1 MSIIGPAEFTPLED
15 IRSAGAV
22 SMRVYIVILMS

>member
-15 IRSAGAV
+15 IRRAIRS
-22 SMRVYIVILMS
+22 ILPIPLAWQ